1 MSHTTAAVGTGI
13 RILSSD
19 QTSPIGDACHLTVV
33 VDSDR
38 LALAGEDPL
47 GPPSCPSSS
56 RWKSEPLSVNMM
68 A

>member
-1 MSHTTAAVGTGI
+1 MSHTTAAVGTGT

-47 GPPSCPSSS
+47 GPPSFLRPTAGNPSH
-56 RWKSEPLSVNMM
+56 
-68 A
+68 